1 MSYVNPFNANIQ
13 NYKTAID
20 ILSKSLTR
28 LSVAR
33 VMAFVISACLLMY
46 FANERLLTLL
56 LITAPICVLCFVMLI
71 KHNNKVAYRKEHA
84 LFLKEI
90 NEQEVLRQEN
100 NLSGFATGQS
110 FLKQEH
116 PYVADFDV
124 FGQHSLFQLINR
136 TTTESGSSLLAKWL
150 SEPAA
155 NTIIA
160 ERQQAIKEL
169 TPKLEWRQDLQA
181 KGLHFKNTESDYAK
195 LLAWLKK
202 PEMLLPHKA
211 RYLAA
216 AISLSLLSTLAA
228 AWFLV
233 HIFAEDFENYLLPL
247 AIVLGINFFVLK
259 RVKPIAEELLEDTHQ
274 NVKTLGGYHA
284 LIIKIEHST
293 FDSPLLKKL
302 QSDLTLSNYSA
313 AKEINKL
320 RRILEVFK
328 LRGSK
333 KSVFNNQF
341 YPLFNNF
348 WLLDIYWII
357 LTENWKHEN
366 SAHLELWVN
375 AVSEFEVLSSM
386 AGFAYSNPSFTFPEI
401 KEEPYM
407 IHFKGLGHPL
417 LQEGVRVCNTF
428 HLEGQGEIAMITG
441 SNMAG
446 KSTFLRTVGAN
457 LVLAL
462 MGAPCCASSG
472 QVSNITIFS
481 TMRTQDNLEEGI
493 SSFYAELKRV
503 EQLLKLIESGQP
515 VFFLLD
521 EMFKGTNSKDRHR
534 GGFSLI
540 RQLKELNAFGIIS
553 THDLDL
559 ADLAGKHGA
568 VTNYSF
574 NSDIQGAA
582 MSFNYTLTPGLCVD
596 FNASELMKRS
606 GIKILSDVEEG

>member
-211 RYLAA
+211 RYLTAS
-216 AISLSLLSTLAA
+216 ISLSLLSTLAA

-401 KEEPYM
+401 KEEPY
-407 IHFKGLGHPL
+407 IINFQGLGHPL
-417 LQEGVRVCNTF
+417 LKEEVRVCNTF